1 MVKNPINQQENN
13 FRHVAATAKN
23 KIISE
28 TVNDDLHEKEVTGVA
43 FAVDNDKVATNILL
57 DDKAEYSSL

>member
-13 FRHVAATAKN
+13 FRHIAATAKN
-23 KIISE
+23 KMVSE
-28 TVNDDLHEKEVTGVA
+28 AVNDDLHEKEVTGVA

-57 DDKAEYSSL
+57 DDKTAYSSL